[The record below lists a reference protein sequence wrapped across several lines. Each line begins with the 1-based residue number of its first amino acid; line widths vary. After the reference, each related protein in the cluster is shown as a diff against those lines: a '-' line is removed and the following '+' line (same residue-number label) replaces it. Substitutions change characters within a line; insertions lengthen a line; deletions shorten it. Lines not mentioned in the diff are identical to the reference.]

1 MLSLHQLIGTLN
13 QMWPRSLAEEWDQVG
28 LVLGHPE
35 ASVTTALLCV
45 DVVDQTVTEAID
57 QGVDVI
63 IAHHPLLL
71 RGVTSLAED
80 QSKGHLVARLIRGG
94 VALFTAHTN
103 ADAVDGGTSE
113 TLGRALGLK
122 NMEVIA
128 PSSEPPMGIGRVGVL
143 ATPTRLYDL
152 ASQLGG
158 LVPQTA
164 AGIKVSGDPEQ
175 LVTRVALCTGAGDS
189 LLGHPQVAS
198 ADVYI
203 TGDLRHHPASDTQQA
218 RLLGHGPALID
229 VSHFAS
235 EWFFLDSVKRSLEAS
250 VPQLDVV
257 VSELVTDPWD
267 FVVHPGMH
275 TPAASEADAS

>member
-1 MLSLHQLIGTLN
+1 MLSLHQLIGTLD
-13 QMWPRSLAEEWDQVG
+13 QMWPRGVAEEWDQVG
-28 LVLGHPE
+28 LVVGHPE
-35 ASVTTALLCV
+35 ASVSKALLCV

-57 QGVDVI
+57 QGADVI

-80 QSKGHLVARLIRGG
+80 QSKGHLVARLIRAGI
-94 VALFTAHTN
+94 ALFTAHTN

-113 TLGRALGLK
+113 TLGRALGLE
-122 NMEVIA
+122 NMAVIA
-128 PSSEPPMGIGRVGVL
+128 ASSEPTMGTGRVGVL

-152 ASQLGG
+152 ASQVGAL
-158 LVPQTA
+158 LPQTA
-164 AGIKVSGDPEQ
+164 AGVKVSGDPDQ
-175 LVTRVALCTGAGDS
+175 VIHRVALCTGAGDS
-189 LLGHPQVAS
+189 LLGHPEVAK

-203 TGDLRHHPASDTQQA
+203 TGDLRHHPASDAQQA

-235 EWFFLDSVKRSLEAS
+235 EWFFLDAVKDSLQSS
-250 VPQLDVV
+250 VPELDVA
-257 VSELVTDPWD
+257 VSEVVTDPWD

>member
-1 MLSLHQLIGTLN
+1 MLSVHQLIGTLD
-13 QMWPRSLAEEWDQVG
+13 QMWPRSVAEEWDQVG
-28 LVLGHPE
+28 LVVGHPE
-35 ASVTTALLCV
+35 ASVSKALLCV

-57 QGVDVI
+57 QGADVI

-71 RGVTSLAED
+71 RAVTSLAEH
-80 QSKGHLVARLIRGG
+80 QSKGHLVARLIRAG

-113 TLGRALGLK
+113 TLGRALGVEG
-122 NMEVIA
+122 MEVIA
-128 PSSEPPMGIGRVGVL
+128 PSSDPTMGIGRVGVL
-143 ATPTRLYDL
+143 ATPIRLYDL
-152 ASQLGG
+152 ASQLGA

-164 AGIKVSGDPEQ
+164 GGIKVSGDPEQ
-175 LVTRVALCTGAGDS
+175 TVQRVALCTGAGDS
-189 LLGHPQVAS
+189 LLGHPKVAS

-235 EWFFLDSVKRSLEAS
+235 EWFFLDSVKRSLNAS
-250 VPQLDVV
+250 IPGLDVV

-267 FVVHPGMH
+267 FVVHPG
-275 TPAASEADAS
+275 AQAEEASEADAS